1 MISISDSNSFENV
14 ISKMETSNNNIKE
27 ILEKV
32 NVTTSKVDDTDI
44 WTGLAQKEFTNKY
57 NELKSNYDDV
67 NNSLTENVKFLKE
80 IIDKYKTAEDQA
92 NRSIDNNDIKLDVN
106 S

>member
-92 NRSIDNNDIKLDVN
+92 NRNIDNNDIKLDVN

>member
-57 NELKSNYDDV
+57 NELKSDYDDV
-67 NNSLTENVKFLKE
+67 INS
-80 IIDKYKTAEDQA
+80 
-92 NRSIDNNDIKLDVN
+92 
-106 S
+106 